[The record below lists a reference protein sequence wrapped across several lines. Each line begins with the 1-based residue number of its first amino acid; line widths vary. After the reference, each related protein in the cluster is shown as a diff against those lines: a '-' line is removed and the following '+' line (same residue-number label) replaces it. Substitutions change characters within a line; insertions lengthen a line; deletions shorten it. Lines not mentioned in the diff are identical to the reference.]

1 MSAIKTERLAVIS
14 LRARN
19 VPLSVHFYRD
29 VLGLDLLLH
38 HDHRPAFDLGGG
50 TYLVILKG
58 TPVPPQNAEPARFP
72 LLAFAVRDL
81 DAAFPK
87 DVLIVEASDGT
98 CYRFDVYL
106 ALDDPHRARGLM
118 FVRDLPATTGMLFVY
133 RRDDILTFWMKN
145 TYLSLDMVF
154 ARRDGTVSSVVRDA
168 EPLSLKTIASTEPV
182 AMVLELNA
190 GTAHKLRI
198 DEHSRLLWD
207 PAHDE

>member
-1 MSAIKTERLAVIS
+1 VGRILGQVAVIQVG
-14 LRARN
+14 LGA
-19 VPLSVHFYRD
+19 HFGNNAPSSDSKWRGE
-29 VLGLDLLLH
+29 LQEIRKIWGICALLLAAWLAH
-38 HDHRPAFDLGGG
+38 AD
-50 TYLVILKG
+50 
-58 TPVPPQNAEPARFP
+58 PVYTVQ
-72 LLAFAVRDL
+72 DL
-81 DAAFPK
+81 DAAFPR
-87 DVLIVEASDGT
+87 DVLIIVADDGA
-98 CYRFDVYL
+98 CYRFDIYL

-198 DEHSRLLWD
+198 DEHSRLLWE